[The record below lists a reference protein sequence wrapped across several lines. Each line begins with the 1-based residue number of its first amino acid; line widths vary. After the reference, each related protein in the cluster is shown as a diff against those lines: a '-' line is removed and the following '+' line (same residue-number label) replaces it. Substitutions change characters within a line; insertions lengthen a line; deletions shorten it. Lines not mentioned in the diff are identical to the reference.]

1 MGHELLDVW
10 EKGPEDV
17 PNAKP
22 GAGPEKQPQRLS
34 KTYGFG
40 STRFRSDD
48 GESVVRNLSACRRS
62 RVGSSLPAPAALSGH
77 LASLL
82 DDVVLQAP
90 LV

>member
-1 MGHELLDVW
+1 MGHEELLDVW

-40 STRFRSDD
+40 STP
-48 GESVVRNLSACRRS
+48 V
-62 RVGSSLPAPAALSGH
+62 
-77 LASLL
+77 
-82 DDVVLQAP
+82 P
-90 LV
+90 LR

>member
-22 GAGPEKQPQRLS
+22 SAGPEKQPQRLS

-40 STRFRSDD
+40 STP
-48 GESVVRNLSACRRS
+48 V
-62 RVGSSLPAPAALSGH
+62 
-77 LASLL
+77 
-82 DDVVLQAP
+82 P
-90 LV
+90 LR